1 MQYLYYQTGRSFT
14 STGDQLDAQIDEGF
28 ADVDDSEELLEG
40 TGLAMLN
47 INLTSL
53 VIIVIQYYCSK
64 VLLYYIRQEHL

>member
-1 MQYLYYQTGRSFT
+1 MPRLMRGLPM
-14 STGDQLDAQIDEGF
+14 STI
-28 ADVDDSEELLEG
+28 SEELLEG

-64 VLLYYIRQEHL
+64 VLLYYIRQELLSRSG